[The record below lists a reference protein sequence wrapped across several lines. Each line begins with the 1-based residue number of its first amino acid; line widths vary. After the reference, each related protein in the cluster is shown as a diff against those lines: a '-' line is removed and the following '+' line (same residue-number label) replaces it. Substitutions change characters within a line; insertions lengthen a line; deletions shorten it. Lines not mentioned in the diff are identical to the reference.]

1 MAVAHVAAYGARQ
14 SAADARA
21 LLDET
26 ATYWDYVEAETVLA
40 ERQPCVR
47 VYLTQNDV
55 GEAQLRDLR
64 AMVESLKGI
73 EGGLDLGS
81 LDVVV
86 EIVKDEDWANNWKQ
100 FYRPMEIGQ
109 RLLVKPSWE
118 ELPAPTDRIVLEID
132 PGMVFGTGTHETTQ
146 LCLAQLDEHVRP
158 GMKVIDLGC
167 GSGILSVAALL
178 LGADRALGVD
188 IDPNA
193 VDIAYNNADEN
204 GIARDRYTV
213 VAGNVL
219 DDNGFVDSL
228 GTGYDIVVANIVAG
242 VIVPLTDIVPRL
254 LKKGG
259 LYITSGIIAE
269 RAQEVIDAMQRNG
282 FTVTYTENARTGWSS
297 SQRGNARHA
306 PQQTRGPGGSISPA
320 RAVFCISENRLS
332 PVLFLRKL
340 RLERIVERIGDF
352 QNFPLHAQI
361 AAVGGNDPPY
371 DPAVVK
377 LNGELADKAPLFS
390 PFDDRIRVDHAEQ
403 QLCRA
408 VRQRNHGVPI
418 AMVDGLGV
426 RHILELRRAG
436 IVGFQIAG

>member
-1 MAVAHVAAYGARQ
+1 M
-14 SAADARA
+14 
-21 LLDET
+21 
-26 ATYWDYVEAETVLA
+26 
-40 ERQPCVR
+40 
-47 VYLTQNDV
+47 
-55 GEAQLRDLR
+55 GEAQLRDLH

-86 EIVKDEDWANNWKQ
+86 RSSRTRTGPTTGSSFTSPW
-100 FYRPMEIGQ
+100 RSGQ

-228 GTGYDIVVANIVAG
+228 GIGYDIVVANIE
-242 VIVPLTDIVPRL
+242 
-254 LKKGG
+254 
-259 LYITSGIIAE
+259 S
-269 RAQEVIDAMQRNG
+269 RA
-282 FTVTYTENARTGWSS
+282 SS
-297 SQRGNARHA
+297 SR
-306 PQQTRGPGGSISPA
+306 
-320 RAVFCISENRLS
+320 
-332 PVLFLRKL
+332 
-340 RLERIVERIGDF
+340 
-352 QNFPLHAQI
+352 
-361 AAVGGNDPPY
+361 
-371 DPAVVK
+371 
-377 LNGELADKAPLFS
+377 
-390 PFDDRIRVDHAEQ
+390 
-403 QLCRA
+403 
-408 VRQRNHGVPI
+408 
-418 AMVDGLGV
+418 
-426 RHILELRRAG
+426 
-436 IVGFQIAG
+436 

>member
-1 MAVAHVAAYGARQ
+1 MPVHGAADHAADVALYLYILVNRAADRARYV
-14 SAADARA
+14 AADARA

-47 VYLTQNDV
+47 VYLTQNEV

-64 AMVESLKGI
+64 AMGESRKGI

-100 FYRPMEIGQ
+100 FYKPMEID
-109 RLLVKPSWE
+109 L
-118 ELPAPTDRIVLEID
+118 
-132 PGMVFGTGTHETTQ
+132 GMVFGTGTHETTQ

-178 LGADRALGVD
+178 LGAERALGVD

-282 FTVTYTENARTGWSS
+282 FTVTYTENRKDWMVIVA
-297 SQRGNARHA
+297 
-306 PQQTRGPGGSISPA
+306 TR
-320 RAVFCISENRLS
+320 
-332 PVLFLRKL
+332 
-340 RLERIVERIGDF
+340 
-352 QNFPLHAQI
+352 
-361 AAVGGNDPPY
+361 
-371 DPAVVK
+371 
-377 LNGELADKAPLFS
+377 
-390 PFDDRIRVDHAEQ
+390 
-403 QLCRA
+403 
-408 VRQRNHGVPI
+408 
-418 AMVDGLGV
+418 
-426 RHILELRRAG
+426 
-436 IVGFQIAG
+436 

>member
-1 MAVAHVAAYGARQ
+1 M
-14 SAADARA
+14 
-21 LLDET
+21 
-26 ATYWDYVEAETVLA
+26 LA

-100 FYRPMEIGQ
+100 FYKPMEIGQ

-242 VIVPLTDIVPRL
+242 VIVPLTDIVPHL

-282 FTVTYTENARTGWSS
+282 FTVTYTENRKDWMVIVA
-297 SQRGNARHA
+297 
-306 PQQTRGPGGSISPA
+306 TR
-320 RAVFCISENRLS
+320 
-332 PVLFLRKL
+332 
-340 RLERIVERIGDF
+340 
-352 QNFPLHAQI
+352 
-361 AAVGGNDPPY
+361 
-371 DPAVVK
+371 
-377 LNGELADKAPLFS
+377 
-390 PFDDRIRVDHAEQ
+390 
-403 QLCRA
+403 
-408 VRQRNHGVPI
+408 
-418 AMVDGLGV
+418 
-426 RHILELRRAG
+426 
-436 IVGFQIAG
+436 

>member
-14 SAADARA
+14 AAADHAEAAAIDCARQGAADGAGDRAVHVPVHGAADHAADVALYLYILVNRAADRARYVAADARA

-100 FYRPMEIGQ
+100 FYKPMEIGQ

-118 ELPAPTDRIVLEID
+118 ELPASTDRIVLEID

-282 FTVTYTENARTGWSS
+282 FTVTYTENRKDWMVIVA
-297 SQRGNARHA
+297 
-306 PQQTRGPGGSISPA
+306 TR
-320 RAVFCISENRLS
+320 
-332 PVLFLRKL
+332 
-340 RLERIVERIGDF
+340 
-352 QNFPLHAQI
+352 
-361 AAVGGNDPPY
+361 
-371 DPAVVK
+371 
-377 LNGELADKAPLFS
+377 
-390 PFDDRIRVDHAEQ
+390 
-403 QLCRA
+403 
-408 VRQRNHGVPI
+408 
-418 AMVDGLGV
+418 
-426 RHILELRRAG
+426 
-436 IVGFQIAG
+436 